1 MNPPSSLYPSK
12 KGVFLL
18 SHTHRIQWFDQQVR
32 AGRYPNSTSLAGQ
45 FEISKRQA
53 QRDIE
58 YMAASLCA
66 PLQYVAKER
75 GYCYEDDSFM
85 LPYLYITDQEKQ
97 ILKYLAYRYSQY
109 NYENGPEVRRI
120 GNLLGRLT
128 GQQELEREARLPLF
142 SVNAHN
148 LQVFELLDQAIRN
161 RVTVKMIY
169 DGQEGELE
177 ICPLRLETHYDA
189 DHVIARVAGQQP
201 GHPKYFLLSSILHL
215 QLTRQPFTSEPE
227 ADLKQ
232 GLEPRLKPFTAHIRL
247 AAAPEAGRWHGFP
260 ARHRSGDLYE
270 VDFLDTDLFI
280 RHLLMA
286 EWLEIAGP
294 KWLQDK
300 ISGKCRA
307 LLHLLHPEEQA

>member
-1 MNPPSSLYPSK
+1 M
-12 KGVFLL
+12 

-32 AGRYPNSTSLAGQ
+32 AGRYPNSNSLAGQ

-58 YMAASLCA
+58 YMVSSLCA

-85 LPYLYITDQEKQ
+85 LPYLYITDQEKR

-109 NYENGPEVRRI
+109 NYENGSEVRRI

-128 GQQELEREARLPLF
+128 GQHELGQEARLPLF
-142 SVNAHN
+142 SVNAHD
-148 LQVFELLDQAIRN
+148 LQVFDLLDHAIKN
-161 RVTVKMIY
+161 RLAVKIIY

-177 ICPLRLETHYDA
+177 IHPLRLETHYDA
-189 DHVIARVAGQQP
+189 DHVIARAAAHYP
-201 GHPKYFLLSSILHL
+201 GHPKYFLLSSIIHL
-215 QLTRQPFTSEPE
+215 QLTGQQFASVPDSGQIPVFER
-227 ADLKQ
+227 K
-232 GLEPRLKPFTAHIRL
+232 LKPFTAQLRL
-247 AAAPEAGRWHGFP
+247 AMAPENGRWYGFP
-260 ARHRSGDLYE
+260 ARPRSGDIYD

-286 EWLEIAGP
+286 EWLEIIGP

-307 LLHLLHPEEQA
+307 MLHLLNPEE